1 MTAYWGTPEKLQ
13 ELLIELV
20 SWKSMTLTDG
30 EVQFAYKLKEKM
42 EMLPYFQEH
51 PERLSLSEVNWGRE
65 NLTALY
71 KHPEAAETIVL
82 ISHYDTVHTSEY
94 GDLEPLACSPL
105 ELAEAFKKVQ
115 DELDPEAQADLQSGE
130 YLFGRGTMDMK
141 AGLALH
147 MALIEKAAAEEWP
160 INLLLVT
167 VADEE
172 VNSAGMRYGV
182 SKLLDLEREF
192 GLEYILF
199 LNGEPVFAQYPGDM
213 AHYIYTGSIG
223 KIMPSALFYGKETHV
238 GEPLSGIT
246 SSYISTYLTHRM
258 EWNTSFRETVYGE
271 TTPLPVTLMQRDM
284 KLEYSAQTPYRTSAM
299 YNVFLMEKTAEEV
312 FDQFEKV
319 AIEAMEHCTRDY
331 LAMCEHE
338 NIEPLGEIRV
348 LRFEELMKYAI
359 NKFGIDYVNA
369 ALYDTMMHPEW
380 DVRDKSMRIVDIL
393 LINCQELT
401 PATVLLYA
409 PPYYPAV
416 NSSEDELVKRCL
428 QQVTANAEEKF
439 GLKLQQIHYFN
450 GISDLSYVNYTDQ
463 NGGWMTYEKNTPVYG
478 DQYSIPF
485 QAMKHLKAPVFNVG
499 PFGKDAH
506 KRTERLHIKNT
517 FEEMPILLE
526 EMILSIAVKSAI
538 NE

>member
-331 LAMCEHE
+331 LAMCERE
-338 NIEPLGEIRV
+338 KIEPLGEIRV

-428 QQVTANAEEKF
+428 QQVSANAEEKF

-526 EMILSIAVKSAI
+526 EMILSIAVKSPI
-538 NE
+538 SE

>member
-30 EVQFAYKLKEKM
+30 EVEFAYKLKEKL
-42 EMLPYFQEH
+42 EMLPYFQEY
-51 PERLSLSEVNWGRE
+51 PERLSLSAVNWGRE

-71 KHPEAAETIVL
+71 KHPEAVETIVL

-115 DELDPEAQADLQSGE
+115 DELDPEAQVDLESGE

-182 SKLLDLEREF
+182 SKLLDLEREH

-271 TTPLPVTLMQRDM
+271 KTPLPVTLMQRDM

-312 FDQFEKV
+312 FEQFEKV

-331 LAMCEHE
+331 LAMCERE

-380 DVRDKSMRIVDIL
+380 DVRDKSMRVVDIL

-416 NSSEDELVKRCL
+416 NSSENELVKRCL
-428 QQVTANAEEKF
+428 EQVTANAKEKF
-439 GLKLQQIHYFN
+439 GLKLEQIHYFN
-450 GISDLSYVNYTDQ
+450 GISDLSYVNFVDQ
-463 NGGWMTYEKNTPVYG
+463 NGGWITYEKNTPVYG
-478 DQYSIPF
+478 DLYSIPF
-485 QAMKHLKAPVFNVG
+485 QAMKHLQAPVFNVG

-526 EMILSIAVKSAI
+526 EMILSIAVKSTI
-538 NE
+538 SE

>member
-331 LAMCEHE
+331 LAMCERE

-526 EMILSIAVKSAI
+526 EMILSIAVKSPI
-538 NE
+538 SE

>member
-1 MTAYWGTPEKLQ
+1 MATLWGTPEKLQ
-13 ELLIELV
+13 ELLCELV
-20 SWKSMTLTDG
+20 SWKSMTLTEG
-30 EVQFAYKLKEKM
+30 EVQFAYKLKEKL
-42 EMLPYFQEH
+42 EMIPYFQEH
-51 PERLSLSEVNWGRE
+51 PENLAFSQVNWERE
-65 NLTALY
+65 NVTALY
-71 KHPEAAETIVL
+71 KHPEAKETIVL

-94 GDLEPLACSPL
+94 GDLEPIACSPL
-105 ELAEAFKKVQ
+105 ELAEAFKKVR
-115 DELDPEAQADLQSGE
+115 DELDPDARADLESGE

-147 MALIEKAAAEEWP
+147 MALVEKAAAEEWP
-160 INLLLVT
+160 INLLLMT

-182 SKLLDLEREF
+182 SKLLDLEREH

-199 LNGEPVFAQYPGDM
+199 LNGEPVFAHHPGDM
-213 AHYIYTGSIG
+213 NHYVYTGSIG

-258 EWNTSFRETVYGE
+258 EWNTSFTETVYGE
-271 TTPLPVTLMQRDM
+271 KTPVPVTLMQRDM
-284 KLEYSAQTPYRTSAM
+284 KQEYSAQTPYRTSAM
-299 YNVFLMEKTAEEV
+299 YNVFLMKKTAEEV

-331 LAMCEHE
+331 RAMCERE
-338 NIEPLGEIRV
+338 NIEPVGDIRV

-359 NKFGIDYVNA
+359 TKFGIEYVNE

-380 DVRDKSMRIVDIL
+380 DVRDKSMHIVDIL

-409 PPYYPAV
+409 PPYYPPV
-416 NSSEDELVKRCL
+416 NSSENELVKRCVE
-428 QQVTANAEEKF
+428 QVTTNAMNKF
-439 GLKLQQIHYFN
+439 GLKMKQIHYFN

-463 NGGWMTYEKNTPVYG
+463 NGGWITYEKNTPVYG
-478 DQYSIPF
+478 DLYNIPF
-485 QAMKHLKAPVFNVG
+485 QAMKQLQAPVLNVG

-526 EMILSIAVKSAI
+526 ELILSIFVKSPHY
-538 NE
+538 